1 MENNTEKLQELKKM
15 KQELQEAIEEKESK
29 KDEKDISKEEF
40 FEQLK
45 QLFNDCA
52 NSKTEDIEEQIKN
65 KLTQL
70 IIEYNII
77 TRLCEEKYPN
87 TEEIFRKKND
97 DDYQEE
103 RLIDVRFEEK
113 KFSMFRKKDDK
124 YERIEIKRK
133 MSKKE
138 IDIENMLSDIIYAR
152 GNEIMN
158 IIICLSRDT
167 MGGRMPYNGHSYKAI
182 LETLKNS
189 PRSIGECW
197 GGYIKKEYEDF
208 WDKKHIEDF
217 YNDILIPYY
226 IKMGFPTKKDEN
238 KKIIPYAPLIG
249 YFDGNRNEVIPTR
262 ERFFELKEYYKA
274 KGKHRSIYDSF
285 IEQYSGYD
293 FYWLDEQVFLS
304 PSEMLLFDKCD
315 FLDKCYEKPLTD
327 LLWRR
332 KNLRED
338 ERYDEEQLNEKWD
351 REDKSY
357 AEYGD
362 ISYKPYDNTIIKR
375 GSRK

>member
-1 MENNTEKLQELKKM
+1 MKNNTEKLKELKKM

-29 KDEKDISKEEF
+29 KDDNDISKEEF

-45 QLFNDCA
+45 ELFNDCS

-65 KLTQL
+65 KLIQL
-70 IIEYNII
+70 IIEYNIV

-87 TEEIFRKKND
+87 TEEIFRQKND
-97 DDYQEE
+97 DNYQEE
-103 RLIDVRFEEK
+103 RLLDVRFEEK

-138 IDIENMLSDIIYAR
+138 LDIENMLSDIIYAR
-152 GNEIMN
+152 SEEIMPV
-158 IIICLSRDT
+158 IVCLSRPT
-167 MGGRMPYNGHSYKAI
+167 MGGTMPYNGHSYKDI
-182 LETLKNS
+182 LYKLKNS

-208 WDKKHIEDF
+208 WDKKNVEDF
-217 YNDILIPYY
+217 YTNILIPYY
-226 IKMGFPTKKDEN
+226 IKMGFPTKEDEN
-238 KKIIPYAPLIG
+238 QKLVPYAPLIG

-285 IEQYSGYD
+285 IEQYYGRD

-304 PSEMLLFDKCD
+304 PSEMILFDKYD
-315 FLDKCYEKPLTD
+315 FKDKYYKKPLKD
-327 LLWRR
+327 LIWRR
-332 KNLRED
+332 ESFREE
-338 ERYDEEQLNEKWD
+338 ERYDRDQFFEKLEKEEDDEFC
-351 REDKSY
+351 
-357 AEYGD
+357 
-362 ISYKPYDNTIIKR
+362 KPYDNITIKR
-375 GSRK
+375 K